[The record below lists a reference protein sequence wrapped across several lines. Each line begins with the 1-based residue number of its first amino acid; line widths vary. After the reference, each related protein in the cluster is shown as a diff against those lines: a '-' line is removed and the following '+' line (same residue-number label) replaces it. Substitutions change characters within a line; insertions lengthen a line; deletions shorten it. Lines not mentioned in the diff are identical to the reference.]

1 MDSNLNLEQLS
12 NIATHIESI
21 FPTMIKVHYLR
32 YLICIRKRDWE
43 GAIDS
48 LHRYFDYCY
57 CDSLPFQQAQP
68 GTNTNGMIASYASL
82 NLAALHY
89 QFGHYGAAIQ
99 SIQETIRIAHQK
111 NEHDCL
117 ALALAWLFRLAD
129 CKGMTKRTEL
139 LIKKCI
145 EKSEELGMHDLLSQ
159 SLLVYAKLFMLKLPY
174 SSSNR
179 LEPAHVWKEIDRS
192 MKVNI
197 ENNLNNLSN
206 TNLLV
211 RSSIWEYFGNKKLS
225 VLFANL
231 VADEMKN
238 VIQED
243 FLMSHCRLALM
254 DAEEGKITNALE
266 RLIKIQGHAQ
276 QTTNVLYI
284 QAICT
289 ILFNYFYRMNQ
300 IHNSRIVLEKLND
313 LHGNFT
319 ADSMD
324 KVEYESD
331 IFYKRGQLLSAEG
344 KYQEAVQLVQS
355 SLEKYE
361 KTNFH
366 ISYAKQ
372 LLLLVEIFM
381 MIPECQTSAIKHVVT
396 GLNLCK
402 ERNLQNLLACFTL
415 YFVHIILSMDAVNLP
430 LAKQKL
436 EDISNQ
442 IIQNSSAADRGYLY
456 LLHGKLLLLEAKKD
470 NENKLQLVSQA
481 LKFLGRAKEEFK
493 QIYYLTRLEQALF
506 MEAQAYN
513 MIEKI
518 NQRDAS
524 SKQFVQLVSI
534 RKSQPS
540 ADLFN
545 LDLLYNDVGTCLRS
559 FIEHQVSNNNLFD
572 SLFAE

>member
-1 MDSNLNLEQLS
+1 
-12 NIATHIESI
+12 
-21 FPTMIKVHYLR
+21 
-32 YLICIRKRDWE
+32 
-43 GAIDS
+43 
-48 LHRYFDYCY
+48 
-57 CDSLPFQQAQP
+57 
-68 GTNTNGMIASYASL
+68 
-82 NLAALHY
+82 
-89 QFGHYGAAIQ
+89 
-99 SIQETIRIAHQK
+99 
-111 NEHDCL
+111 
-117 ALALAWLFRLAD
+117 
-129 CKGMTKRTEL
+129 
-139 LIKKCI
+139 
-145 EKSEELGMHDLLSQ
+145 
-159 SLLVYAKLFMLKLPY
+159 
-174 SSSNR
+174 
-179 LEPAHVWKEIDRS
+179 
-192 MKVNI
+192 
-197 ENNLNNLSN
+197 
-206 TNLLV
+206 
-211 RSSIWEYFGNKKLS
+211 
-225 VLFANL
+225 
-231 VADEMKN
+231 
-238 VIQED
+238 
-243 FLMSHCRLALM
+243 
-254 DAEEGKITNALE
+254 
-266 RLIKIQGHAQ
+266 
-276 QTTNVLYI
+276 
-284 QAICT
+284 
-289 ILFNYFYRMNQ
+289 
-300 IHNSRIVLEKLND
+300 
-313 LHGNFT
+313 
-319 ADSMD
+319 MD
-324 KVEYESD
+324 KVEYKSD

-381 MIPECQTSAIKHVVT
+381 MIPECQTSAMKHVVT
-396 GLNLCK
+396 GLNLCE

-415 YFVHIILSMDAVNLP
+415 YFVHIILSMDTVDLP

-442 IIQNSSAADRGYLY
+442 IIQNNSAADRGYLY

-493 QIYYLTRLEQALF
+493 HIYYLTRLEQALF

-559 FIEHQVSNNNLFD
+559 FIEHQLSNNNLFD